1 MYRRLSRREGELM
14 AIETKERRTVEE
26 EPQRDP
32 QLGAHLVMQALVRE
46 GVEVIFGYPGGA
58 ILPVYDALP
67 SCPIHHVLVRH
78 EQSAAFA
85 ADGYARATGKV
96 GVCMATSGPGAT
108 NLVTG
113 IANAMMDSIPIVA
126 ITGQVPQSV
135 IGMDAFQETD
145 ITGIT
150 LPITKYNM
158 VIRSVEEI
166 GPAIQKAFYLAR
178 SGRPGPVL
186 IDIPKDVQLA
196 KGYLALRQEL
206 HLPGYRPTIVPH
218 RRQIRR
224 AAELIRQAE
233 RPLILAGHGII
244 ISGATEELVRFAERT
259 QIPVGL
265 TLLGI
270 SGFPASHPL
279 CLGMVGMHGLAHAN
293 RAIHEADLII
303 GIGMRFDDRVT
314 GRPSEFAPHAKIIH
328 IDIDPAEIGKVLKT
342 EVPVVG
348 DAREALRLLLEELEP
363 LEHDDWLSA
372 IRSWYRPIRT
382 EPSGPDGALQP
393 QYVIARLHA
402 LTEGKAIVTTD
413 VGQHQMWTAQLYRC
427 DIPKQ
432 WISSGGL
439 GAMGFGV
446 PSAMGAAIGRP
457 DAEVW
462 AVVGDGGVQ
471 MTLNEFATLVDEQL
485 NVKVAIINNGY
496 LGMVRQW
503 QQLFHNR
510 NYSETPISSPD
521 YVLLGQAY
529 RMAARRVI
537 RPAEVDDA
545 IKWARS
551 FRGPA
556 LIEFVVNQEEN
567 VFPMIPSGGS
577 FRDMIDDYRIEGEW

>member
-1 MYRRLSRREGELM
+1 
-14 AIETKERRTVEE
+14 
-26 EPQRDP
+26 
-32 QLGAHLVMQALVRE
+32 LVRE

-67 SCPIHHVLVRH
+67 YYPIHHVLVRH

-126 ITGQVPQSV
+126 ITGQVSQSV

-158 VIRSVEEI
+158 VIRSVDEI

-196 KGYLALRQEL
+196 KGYLAPRQEL

-224 AAELIRQAE
+224 AAELIRQAK

-279 CLGMVGMHGLAHAN
+279 CLGMVGMHGHAHAN

-314 GRPSEFAPHAKIIH
+314 GRPSEFAPNAKIVH

-348 DAREALRLLLEELEP
+348 DAREALRLLLQEVEL
-363 LEHDDWLSA
+363 LEHGDWLSQ

-382 EPSGPDGALQP
+382 EPSGPNGILQP

-471 MTLNEFATLVDEQL
+471 MTLNEFATIVDEQL

-529 RMAARRVI
+529 RMPVRRVT
-537 RPAEVDDA
+537 RPGEVDEA
-545 IKWARS
+545 IAWARS

-556 LIEFVVNQEEN
+556 LIDFVVNQEEN

-577 FRDMIDDYRIEGEW
+577 FREMIDETRFEGEW

>member
-1 MYRRLSRREGELM
+1 M
-14 AIETKERRTVEE
+14 AIETREHQEVRE
-26 EPQRDP
+26 EPQREP
-32 QLGAHLVMQALVRE
+32 QLGAHLVLQALVRE

-67 SCPIHHVLVRH
+67 YYPIHHVLVRH

-113 IANAMMDSIPIVA
+113 IANAMMDSVPIVA

-158 VIRSVEEI
+158 VIRSVDEI

-196 KGYLALRQEL
+196 KGYLAPRQEL
-206 HLPGYRPTIVPH
+206 NLPGYRPTIVPH

-224 AAELIRQAE
+224 AAELIRQAK

-279 CLGMVGMHGLAHAN
+279 CLGMVGMHGHAHAN

-314 GRPSEFAPHAKIIH
+314 GRPSEFAPNAKIIH

-363 LEHDDWLSA
+363 LEHDDWLST
-372 IRSWYRPIRT
+372 IHSWYRPIRT
-382 EPSGPDGALQP
+382 EPSGPNGILQP

-471 MTLNEFATLVDEQL
+471 MTLNEFATIVDEQL

-529 RMAARRVI
+529 RMPARRVT
-537 RPAEVDDA
+537 RPGEVDEA
-545 IKWARS
+545 ITWARS

-577 FRDMIDDYRIEGEW
+577 FRDMIDEWQVEGEW

>member
-1 MYRRLSRREGELM
+1 M
-14 AIETKERRTVEE
+14 AIETRERPRVSE
-26 EPQRDP
+26 EPQREP
-32 QLGAHLVMQALVRE
+32 QLGAHLVLQALVRE

-67 SCPIHHVLVRH
+67 YYPIHHVLVRH

-150 LPITKYNM
+150 LPITKYNL
-158 VIRSVEEI
+158 VIRSVDEI

-178 SGRPGPVL
+178 TGRPGPVL
-186 IDIPKDVQLA
+186 VDIPKDVQLT
-196 KGYLALRQEL
+196 KGFLAPRQEL
-206 HLPGYRPTIVPH
+206 NLPGYRPTIVPH

-224 AAELIRQAE
+224 AAELIRRAE

-270 SGFPASHPL
+270 GGFPASHPL
-279 CLGMVGMHGLAHAN
+279 CLGMVGMHGHAHAN

-314 GRPSEFAPHAKIIH
+314 GRPSEFAPNARIIH

-348 DAREALRLLLEELEP
+348 DAREALRLLLEEIEP
-363 LEHDDWLSA
+363 LEHEDWLSQ

-382 EPSGPDGALQP
+382 EPSGPDGVLQP

-457 DAEVW
+457 EAEVW

-471 MTLNEFATLVDEQL
+471 MTLNEFATIVDEQL

-529 RMAARRVI
+529 RMPARRVT
-537 RPAEVDDA
+537 RPGEVDEA
-545 IKWARS
+545 IQWARS

-567 VFPMIPSGGS
+567 VYPMIPSGGS
-577 FRDMIDDYRIEGEW
+577 FRDMIDDTQIEGEW

>member
-1 MYRRLSRREGELM
+1 M
-14 AIETKERRTVEE
+14 AVETKTQQQIAEQ
-26 EPQRDP
+26 PQQEP

-67 SCPIHHVLVRH
+67 AHPIRHILVRH

-113 IANAMMDSIPIVA
+113 LANAMMDSIPVVA
-126 ITGQVPQSV
+126 ITGQVSQTV

-196 KGYLALRQEL
+196 KGFLPPRREL
-206 HLPGYRPTIVPH
+206 NLPGYRPTLVPH

-224 AAELIRQAE
+224 AAELIRQAK

-244 ISGATEELVRFAERT
+244 ISNATEELIRFAERT

-279 CLGMVGMHGLAHAN
+279 CLGMVGMHGHAHAN
-293 RAIHEADLII
+293 RAIYEADLLI

-314 GRPSEFAPHAKIIH
+314 GRPSEFAPNAKIIH
-328 IDIDPAEIGKVLKT
+328 IDIDPAEIGKVVRT

-348 DAREALRLLLEELEP
+348 DAREALKMLLEEVEP
-363 LEHDDWLSA
+363 LEHDDWLSL
-372 IRSWYRPIRT
+372 IQSWYRRIRT
-382 EPSGPDGALQP
+382 EPSGPDGILQP

-402 LTEGKAIVTTD
+402 LTEGRAIVTTD

-427 DIPKQ
+427 DTPKQ

-446 PSAMGAAIGRP
+446 PSAMGAAVGRP
-457 DAEVW
+457 DATVW

-471 MTLNEFATLVDEQL
+471 MTLNEFATIVDEQL

-529 RMAARRVI
+529 RMAARRVT
-537 RPAEVDDA
+537 RPGDVDDA
-545 IKWARS
+545 IRWAQS

-577 FRDMIDDYRIEGEW
+577 FRDMIEDYQVEGEW

>member
-1 MYRRLSRREGELM
+1 M
-14 AIETKERRTVEE
+14 AIETRERQQVSE
-26 EPQRDP
+26 EPQREP
-32 QLGAHLVMQALVRE
+32 QLGAHLVLQALVRE

-67 SCPIHHVLVRH
+67 HYPIHHVLVRH

-196 KGYLALRQEL
+196 KGYLAPRQEL

-224 AAELIRQAE
+224 AAELIRQAK
-233 RPLILAGHGII
+233 RPLILAGHGIL

-279 CLGMVGMHGLAHAN
+279 CLGMVGMHGHAHAN

-314 GRPSEFAPHAKIIH
+314 GRPSEFAPNAKIIH

-363 LEHDDWLSA
+363 LEHDDWLSL

-382 EPSGPDGALQP
+382 EPSGPNGILQP

-413 VGQHQMWTAQLYRC
+413 VGQHQMWTAQLYKC

-457 DAEVW
+457 EAEVW

-471 MTLNEFATLVDEQL
+471 MTLNEFATIVDEQL

-529 RMAARRVI
+529 RMAARRVT
-537 RPAEVDDA
+537 RPGEVDEA
-545 IKWARS
+545 ILWARS

-567 VFPMIPSGGS
+567 VFPMIPSGGT
-577 FRDMIDDYRIEGEW
+577 FRDMIDEYQVEGEW

>member
-1 MYRRLSRREGELM
+1 M
-14 AIETKERRTVEE
+14 AIETRDRPQVQEE
-26 EPQRDP
+26 SQREP

-67 SCPIHHVLVRH
+67 YYPVHHILVRH

-126 ITGQVPQSV
+126 ITGQVPQTV

-158 VIRSVEEI
+158 VIRSVDEI

-196 KGYLALRQEL
+196 KGFLAPRQEL
-206 HLPGYRPTIVPH
+206 QLPGYRPTIVPH

-224 AAELIRQAE
+224 AAELIRQAK
-233 RPLILAGHGII
+233 RPLVLAGHGII

-279 CLGMVGMHGLAHAN
+279 CLGMVGMHGHAHAN

-314 GRPSEFAPHAKIIH
+314 GRPSEFAPNAKIIH

-363 LEHDDWLSA
+363 LEHEDWLSM

-382 EPSGPDGALQP
+382 EPSGPNGVLQP

-413 VGQHQMWTAQLYRC
+413 VGQHQMWTAQLYKC

-432 WISSGGL
+432 WLSSGGL
-439 GAMGFGV
+439 GAMGYGV
-446 PSAMGAAIGRP
+446 PSAMGAAVGRP
-457 DAEVW
+457 EAEVW

-471 MTLNEFATLVDEQL
+471 MTLNEFATIVDEQL

-529 RMAARRVI
+529 RMAARRVT
-537 RPAEVDDA
+537 RPGEVDDA
-545 IKWARS
+545 IAWARS

-567 VFPMIPSGGS
+567 VFPMIPSGGT

>member
-1 MYRRLSRREGELM
+1 M
-14 AIETKERRTVEE
+14 AVETKTQQQIAEQ
-26 EPQRDP
+26 PQQEP

-67 SCPIHHVLVRH
+67 AHPIRHILVRH

-113 IANAMMDSIPIVA
+113 LANAMMDSIPVVA
-126 ITGQVPQSV
+126 ITGQVSQTV

-196 KGYLALRQEL
+196 KGFLPPRREL
-206 HLPGYRPTIVPH
+206 NLPGYRPTLVPH

-224 AAELIRQAE
+224 AAELIRQAK

-244 ISGATEELVRFAERT
+244 ISNATEELIRFAERT

-279 CLGMVGMHGLAHAN
+279 CLGMVGMHGHAHAN
-293 RAIHEADLII
+293 RAIHEADLLI

-314 GRPSEFAPHAKIIH
+314 GRPSEFAPNAKIIH
-328 IDIDPAEIGKVLKT
+328 IDIDPAEIGKVVMT

-348 DAREALRLLLEELEP
+348 DAREALKMLLEEVEP
-363 LEHDDWLSA
+363 LEHDDWLSL
-372 IRSWYRPIRT
+372 IRSWYRRIRT
-382 EPSGPDGALQP
+382 EPSGPDGILQP

-402 LTEGKAIVTTD
+402 LTEGRAIVTTD

-427 DIPKQ
+427 DTPKQ

-446 PSAMGAAIGRP
+446 PSAMGAAVGRP
-457 DAEVW
+457 DATVW

-471 MTLNEFATLVDEQL
+471 MTLNEFATIVDEQL

-529 RMAARRVI
+529 RMAARRVT
-537 RPAEVDDA
+537 RPGDVDDA
-545 IKWARS
+545 IRWAQS

-577 FRDMIDDYRIEGEW
+577 FRDMIEDYQVEGEW

>member
-1 MYRRLSRREGELM
+1 M
-14 AIETKERRTVEE
+14 AIETRERQQVSEE
-26 EPQRDP
+26 AQREP
-32 QLGAHLVMQALVRE
+32 QLGAHLVLQALVRE

-67 SCPIHHVLVRH
+67 YYPIHHILVRH

-85 ADGYARATGKV
+85 ADGYARATGTV

-113 IANAMMDSIPIVA
+113 LANAMMDSIPIVA

-158 VIRSVEEI
+158 VIRSIDQI

-196 KGYLALRQEL
+196 KGFLAPRQEL

-224 AAELIRQAE
+224 AAELIRQAK
-233 RPLILAGHGII
+233 RPLILAGHGIL

-270 SGFPASHPL
+270 GGFPASHPL
-279 CLGMVGMHGLAHAN
+279 CLGMVGMHGHAHAN
-293 RAIHEADLII
+293 RAIHEADVII

-314 GRPSEFAPHAKIIH
+314 GRPSEFAPNAKIIH

-348 DAREALRLLLEELEP
+348 DARQALRLLLEELEP
-363 LEHDDWLSA
+363 LEHDDWLSL
-372 IRSWYRPIRT
+372 IRSWYRSIRT
-382 EPSGPDGALQP
+382 EPSGPNGILQP

-402 LTEGKAIVTTD
+402 LTDGKAIVTTD
-413 VGQHQMWTAQLYRC
+413 VGQHQMWTAQLYKC

-457 DAEVW
+457 EAEVW

-471 MTLNEFATLVDEQL
+471 MTLNEFATIVDEQL

-529 RMAARRVI
+529 RMAARRVT
-537 RPAEVDDA
+537 RPGEVDEA
-545 IKWARS
+545 ILWARS

-567 VFPMIPSGGS
+567 VFPMIPSGGT
-577 FRDMIDDYRIEGEW
+577 FRDMIDEYQVEGEW

>member
-1 MYRRLSRREGELM
+1 M
-14 AIETKERRTVEE
+14 AIETRERQEVRE
-26 EPQRDP
+26 EPQREP
-32 QLGAHLVMQALVRE
+32 QLGAHLVLQALVRE

-67 SCPIHHVLVRH
+67 YYPIHHVLVRH

-158 VIRSVEEI
+158 VIRSVDEI

-196 KGYLALRQEL
+196 KGYLAPRQEL

-224 AAELIRQAE
+224 AAELIRQAK

-279 CLGMVGMHGLAHAN
+279 CLGMVGMHGHAHAN

-314 GRPSEFAPHAKIIH
+314 GRPSEFAPNAKIIH

-348 DAREALRLLLEELEP
+348 DAREALRLLLEEMEP
-363 LEHDDWLSA
+363 LEHDEWLST

-382 EPSGPDGALQP
+382 EPSGPNGILQP

-471 MTLNEFATLVDEQL
+471 MTLNEFATIVDEQL

-529 RMAARRVI
+529 RMPARRVT
-537 RPAEVDDA
+537 RPGEVDEA
-545 IKWARS
+545 ITWARS

-577 FRDMIDDYRIEGEW
+577 FRDMIDEWQVEGEW

>member
-1 MYRRLSRREGELM
+1 MAVETQTRRVTTEQHQTE
-14 AIETKERRTVEE
+14 
-26 EPQRDP
+26 P
-32 QLGAHLVMQALVRE
+32 QLGARLICQALVRE
-46 GVEVIFGYPGGA
+46 GVDLVFGYPGGA
-58 ILPVYDALP
+58 VIPLYDVLPEF
-67 SCPIHHVLVRH
+67 PIHHVLVRH
-78 EQSAAFA
+78 EQGAAHA

-96 GVCMATSGPGAT
+96 GVCLATSGPGAT

-113 IANAMMDSIPIVA
+113 IATAMMDSVPLVA
-126 ITGQVPQSV
+126 ITGQVPQHV

-150 LPITKYNM
+150 IPITKYNM
-158 VIRSVEEI
+158 VIRSVDEI

-196 KGYLALRQEL
+196 KGYLAPPQPVN
-206 HLPGYRPTIVPH
+206 LPGYRPTIVPH

-224 AAELIRQAE
+224 AAELIRQAK
-233 RPLILAGHGII
+233 RPLVLAGHGIL
-244 ISGATEELVRFAERT
+244 ISGATEELVKFAERA

-279 CLGMVGMHGLAHAN
+279 CLGLVGMHGFAHAN
-293 RAIHEADLII
+293 RAIHEADVIV

-314 GRPSEFAPHAKIIH
+314 GRPSEFAPNARIVH

-348 DAREALRLLLEELEP
+348 DAREALKLLLEEMEP
-363 LEHDDWLSA
+363 LRHDEWIET

-382 EPSGPDGALQP
+382 APSGPDGVLQP
-393 QYVIARLHA
+393 QYVIDRLHK

-413 VGQHQMWTAQLYRC
+413 VGQHQMWTAQLYKC

-439 GAMGFGV
+439 GTMGFGV
-446 PSAMGAAIGRP
+446 PSAMGAWFGRP
-457 DAEVW
+457 EAEVW

-471 MTLNEFATLVDEQL
+471 MTLYEFATIVDEQC

-529 RMAARRVI
+529 RMPARRVT
-537 RPAEVDDA
+537 RPAEVDEA
-545 IKWARS
+545 IQWARS

-567 VFPMIPSGGS
+567 VYPMIPSGGS
-577 FRDMIDDYRIEGEW
+577 FREMIDVHDAQDGEW

>member
-1 MYRRLSRREGELM
+1 M
-14 AIETKERRTVEE
+14 AIETRERERVSE
-26 EPQRDP
+26 EPQREP
-32 QLGAHLVMQALVRE
+32 QLGAHLVLQALVRE

-67 SCPIHHVLVRH
+67 YYPIHHVLVRH

-126 ITGQVPQSV
+126 ITGQVSQSV

-158 VIRSVEEI
+158 VIRSVDEI

-178 SGRPGPVL
+178 AGRPGPVL

-196 KGYLALRQEL
+196 KGYLAPRQEL

-224 AAELIRQAE
+224 AAELIRQAK

-244 ISGATEELVRFAERT
+244 ISGATEGLVRFAERT

-279 CLGMVGMHGLAHAN
+279 CLGMVGMHGHAHAN

-314 GRPSEFAPHAKIIH
+314 GRPSEFAPNAKIVH

-348 DAREALRLLLEELEP
+348 DAREALRLLLQEVEL
-363 LEHDDWLSA
+363 LEHGDWLSQ
-372 IRSWYRPIRT
+372 IRSWYRPIGT
-382 EPSGPDGALQP
+382 EPSGPDGILQP
-393 QYVIARLHA
+393 QYAIARLHA

-471 MTLNEFATLVDEQL
+471 MTLNEFATIVDEQL

-529 RMAARRVI
+529 RMPVRRVT
-537 RPAEVDDA
+537 RPGEVDEA
-545 IKWARS
+545 IAWARS

-556 LIEFVVNQEEN
+556 LIDFVVNQEEN

-577 FRDMIDDYRIEGEW
+577 FREMIDETRFEGEW

>member
-1 MYRRLSRREGELM
+1 M
-14 AIETKERRTVEE
+14 AIETRERERVSE
-26 EPQRDP
+26 EPQREP
-32 QLGAHLVMQALVRE
+32 QLGAHLVLQALVRE

-67 SCPIHHVLVRH
+67 YYPIHHVLVRH

-126 ITGQVPQSV
+126 ITGQVSQSV

-158 VIRSVEEI
+158 VIRSVDEI

-196 KGYLALRQEL
+196 KGYLAPRQEL

-224 AAELIRQAE
+224 AAELIRQAK

-279 CLGMVGMHGLAHAN
+279 CLGMVGMHGHAHAN

-314 GRPSEFAPHAKIIH
+314 GRPSEFAPNAKIVH

-348 DAREALRLLLEELEP
+348 DAREALRLLLEEVEP
-363 LEHDDWLSA
+363 LEHEDWLSQ

-382 EPSGPDGALQP
+382 EPSGPNGILQP

-471 MTLNEFATLVDEQL
+471 MTLNEFATIVDEQL

-529 RMAARRVI
+529 RMPARRVT
-537 RPAEVDDA
+537 RPGEVDEA
-545 IKWARS
+545 IAWARS

-577 FRDMIDDYRIEGEW
+577 FREMIDETRFEGEW

>member
-1 MYRRLSRREGELM
+1 M
-14 AIETKERRTVEE
+14 AIETRERQQVRE
-26 EPQRDP
+26 EPQREP

-67 SCPIHHVLVRH
+67 YYPIHHVLVRH

-196 KGYLALRQEL
+196 KGYLAPRQEL

-224 AAELIRQAE
+224 AAELIRQAK
-233 RPLILAGHGII
+233 RPLILAGHGILV
-244 ISGATEELVRFAERT
+244 SGATEELVRFAERT

-279 CLGMVGMHGLAHAN
+279 CLGMVGMHGHAHAN

-314 GRPSEFAPHAKIIH
+314 GRPSEFAPNAKIIH

-363 LEHDDWLSA
+363 LEHDDWLSL

-382 EPSGPDGALQP
+382 EPSGPNGILQP

-402 LTEGKAIVTTD
+402 LTEGRAIVTTD
-413 VGQHQMWTAQLYRC
+413 VGQHQMWTAQLYKC
-427 DIPKQ
+427 DIPQQ

-457 DAEVW
+457 EAEVW

-471 MTLNEFATLVDEQL
+471 MTLNEFATIVDEQL

-529 RMAARRVI
+529 RMAARRVT
-537 RPAEVDDA
+537 RPGEVDEA
-545 IKWARS
+545 ILWARS

-567 VFPMIPSGGS
+567 VFPMIPSGGT
-577 FRDMIDDYRIEGEW
+577 FRDMIDEYQVEGEW

>member
-1 MYRRLSRREGELM
+1 M
-14 AIETKERRTVEE
+14 AIETRERPRVSD
-26 EPQRDP
+26 EPQREP
-32 QLGAHLVMQALVRE
+32 QLGAHLVLQALVRE

-67 SCPIHHVLVRH
+67 YYPIHHVLVRH

-126 ITGQVPQSV
+126 ITGQVSQSV

-158 VIRSVEEI
+158 VIRSVDEI

-178 SGRPGPVL
+178 TGRPGPVL

-196 KGYLALRQEL
+196 KGYLAPRQEL

-224 AAELIRQAE
+224 AAELIRQAK

-279 CLGMVGMHGLAHAN
+279 CLGMVGMHGHAHAN

-314 GRPSEFAPHAKIIH
+314 GRPSEFAPNAKIIH

-363 LEHDDWLSA
+363 LEHDDWISQ

-382 EPSGPDGALQP
+382 EPSGPDGVLQP

-471 MTLNEFATLVDEQL
+471 MTLNEFATIVDEQL

-529 RMAARRVI
+529 RMPARRVT
-537 RPAEVDDA
+537 RPGEVDEA
-545 IKWARS
+545 IQWARS

-567 VFPMIPSGGS
+567 VYPMIPSGGS
-577 FRDMIDDYRIEGEW
+577 FRDMIDDTQVEGER